1 MGEYVAEECS
11 ARLIQEFG
19 SLAAVLAAPPR
30 RRGALLREL
39 PTVAEHLTCVRA
51 AMVHALRDEALLG
64 PQIAGTKELAR
75 YLRAD
80 MGHRPSEQLRVL
92 FLAVGNRLLADEVM
106 VHGSI
111 DNAPMLPR
119 PIIHRALDLG
129 ASGLIMVHNHPSGR
143 PEPSHADLSAT
154 SELAAA
160 CRPLEIVVHD
170 HLIVA
175 RGGWTSLRLK
185 GLL

>member
-1 MGEYVAEECS
+1 M
-11 ARLIQEFG
+11 L
-19 SLAAVLAAPPR
+19 
-30 RRGALLREL
+30 
-39 PTVAEHLTCVRA
+39 
-51 AMVHALRDEALLG
+51 HALRDEALLG
-64 PQIAGTKELAR
+64 PQIGGTEALAH

-92 FLAVGNRLLADEVM
+92 FLATGNRLLADEVM

-111 DNAPMLPR
+111 DSTPMLPR

-129 ASGLIMVHNHPSGR
+129 ASGLIMIHNHPGGS
-143 PEPSHADLSAT
+143 PEPSRADLSAT
-154 SELAAA
+154 LELASA

-175 RGGWTSLRLK
+175 KGGWTSLRLRH
-185 GLL
+185 LM